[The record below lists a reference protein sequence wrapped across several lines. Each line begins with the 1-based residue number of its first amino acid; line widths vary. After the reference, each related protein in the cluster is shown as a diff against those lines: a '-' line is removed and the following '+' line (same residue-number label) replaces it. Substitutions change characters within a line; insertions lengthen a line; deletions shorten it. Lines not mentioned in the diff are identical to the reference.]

1 MKHDEKKKII
11 AKYAVHAKDTGS
23 ASVQVAV
30 LTERINALQSH
41 LVDHPKDNHS
51 RKGLL
56 DLVGKRRR
64 HLSYLKLHDKNAYED
79 LAVKLKLKKL
89 VPKATRKSVKR
100 IVKKVA
106 PKVTAKKI
114 AKKPAKKAAPKK
126 PEASKKKAPA
136 VKKEAAKK

>member
-30 LTERINALQSH
+30 LTERINSLQSH

-51 RKGLL
+51 RRGLL
-56 DLVGKRRR
+56 ELVGKRRR
-64 HLSYLKLHDKNAYED
+64 HMNYLKLHDKDSYED
-79 LAVKLKLKKL
+79 LTTNLKLKKIA
-89 VPKATRKSVKR
+89 PKATRKSVKR

-106 PKVTAKKI
+106 PKVDTKKAAKKKPAKKI
-114 AKKPAKKAAPKK
+114 APKKPEAAKKKPAKKAA
-126 PEASKKKAPA
+126 
-136 VKKEAAKK
+136 AKK